1 MNRNGFT
8 LLELAIVLGIIAI
21 MTHLAVRE
29 ASKFVNL
36 NRRAEANRQLET
48 LCNAISG
55 VSGDFESGFFSDLGR
70 LPRAIPYT
78 NENGQVSY
86 TLAELWQKPADACP
100 YTLLQATAAN
110 LVSGDTANFDNA
122 VYVPC
127 GWRGPYVRLPFGKNR
142 LLDPW
147 GNPYETPD
155 AAGGKQ
161 RLRGPGDVDIVEGGE
176 IAIVRHLG
184 SDGVSDSFV
193 SSSTNP
199 EARDCAFTNEMTTA
213 TALMVSVV
221 PVNSDGAV
229 EPALP
234 TSVYVYGP
242 CCTADGMKLYAKT
255 GSGTDTILVTG
266 LHPGAQV
273 MKIRYNAQNNWP
285 AQRIVLRPGLT
296 NSVTVKLSVPS
307 LASTG
312 GTGG

>member
-29 ASKFVNL
+29 ASKYVNL
-36 NRRAEANRQLET
+36 NRRVEANRQLESIRD
-48 LCNAISG
+48 AITG
-55 VSGDFESGFFSDLGR
+55 QDGDFESGFFSDLGR
-70 LPRAIPYT
+70 LPRAVPLT

-86 TLAELWQKPADACP
+86 TLAELWQKPDATHQ
-100 YTLLQATAAN
+100 YTLLQASTAN

-127 GWRGPYVRLPFGKNR
+127 GWRGPYLRLPLGKNR
-142 LLDPW
+142 LFDPW

-155 AAGGKQ
+155 AASGKQ
-161 RLRGPGDVDIVEGGE
+161 RLRGVGDVQVVDGGE

-184 SDGVSDSFV
+184 ADGVPDSFA
-193 SSSTNP
+193 SSTDNP
-199 EARDCAFTNEMTTA
+199 EARDCAITNETDSA
-213 TALMVSVV
+213 TALMVSIV
-221 PVNSDGAV
+221 PMNADGAI
-229 EPALP
+229 ETALP

-242 CCTADGMKLYAKT
+242 RSTTEGMKLYAKT
-255 GSGTDTILVTG
+255 GSGTDTVLVTG
-266 LHPGAQV
+266 LQPGV
-273 MKIRYNAQNNWP
+273 HIMKVRYNSQNNWP

-307 LASTG
+307 SLSTG